1 MFSCEYLEP
10 LSILTKNN
18 KNTRLLVVVTN
29 KFYYDKLKKF
39 LEYACIHLECKHYK
53 ISLSSENPNIQK
65 YPLCRSRCAWLKEL
79 WLSLNT
85 GKIIDCKNQRSM
97 LIDVG

>member
-1 MFSCEYLEP
+1 MKF
-10 LSILTKNN
+10 
-18 KNTRLLVVVTN
+18 VVVTN

-39 LEYACIHLECKHYK
+39 LEYVCIHLECKHSK
-53 ISLSSENPNIQK
+53 ISLFSENPNIQK